1 MEIPRMFKFHTKK
14 KKSIQVD
21 LYKIEGKDYDR
32 N

>member
-21 LYKIEGKDYDR
+21 LYRIEGKSL
-32 N
+32 